1 MEYIVKSHYYPFMQE
16 KNELKVLIVEDHPL
30 FSKGLAS
37 LIMSKSGYHVVGE
50 APDLKTARELAEK
63 EKPDLAIVDINLG
76 NENGMDF
83 IPWLKSRD
91 PQIVILVLSM
101 YDERYYSERILRLG
115 ARGYIMK
122 DEAGNKVLDAI
133 KTVMSGKVYL
143 SDTERERIFEAMTG
157 ENFRDGKDWATS
169 VRKLSDRELQ
179 IFSLIGKGLGTI
191 EIAVKLNLST
201 KTIDTHKEHIKTKF
215 HCNSSQEL
223 RQLAIEWSN
232 HPNAT

>member
-1 MEYIVKSHYYPFMQE
+1 MEYIVNNHYHPVMQE
-16 KNELKVLIVEDHPL
+16 AKQLKVMIVEDHPL

-37 LIMSKSGYHVVGE
+37 LIMSKSGYLVVGE
-50 APDLKTARELAEK
+50 APNLTEAKALAER

-91 PQIVILVLSM
+91 PGIVILVLSM
-101 YDERYYSERILRLG
+101 YEERYYSERILRLG

-133 KTVMSGKVYL
+133 KTVMAGKVYL

-157 ENFRDGKDWATS
+157 ENIWDGKDWAMS

-179 IFSLIGKGLGTI
+179 IFSFLGKGLGTI
-191 EIAVKLNLST
+191 EIAAKLNLST
-201 KTIDTHKEHIKTKF
+201 KTIDTHKEHIKLKL

-223 RQLAIEWSN
+223 RQLAIEWSS
-232 HPNAT
+232 HPNAQ